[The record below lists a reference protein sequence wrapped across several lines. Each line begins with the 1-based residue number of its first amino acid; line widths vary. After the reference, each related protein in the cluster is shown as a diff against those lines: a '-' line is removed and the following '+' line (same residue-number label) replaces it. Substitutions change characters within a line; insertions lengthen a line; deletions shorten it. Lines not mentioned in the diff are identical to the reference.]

1 MFLALQLRHFQRSVK
16 KELHDVSKCYCKLKY
31 KTKCFMFKSS
41 IVRAVLWC
49 ALWLF
54 EVIYFFASVAGL
66 LTVLLCFSAFVLSA
80 LTLHPEDA
88 EYGGISSGTYLGEQ
102 LVMEEEFF
110 LCVAFSK
117 PIILFCLKLAYL
129 H

>member
-1 MFLALQLRHFQRSVK
+1 M
-16 KELHDVSKCYCKLKY
+16 
-31 KTKCFMFKSS
+31 
-41 IVRAVLWC
+41 
-49 ALWLF
+49 
-54 EVIYFFASVAGL
+54 AGL

-110 LCVAFSK
+110 LSVAFFK
-117 PIILFCLKLAYL
+117 AITLFCLKLAYL